1 MILYVRTSLRYY
13 DMTSVRS
20 TWHTTIMEQRIIWS
34 HVDLG
39 SWHSSFI
46 WVMWKKVSQEI
57 IHWYWSLINWLRY
70 FMIIR
75 ISDIVYNVINSV
87 FIHSFM
93 YSLICSL
100 SDSFTHTLIYSL
112 THSLIPS
119 PWLFSPWHDTG
130 GETNF
135 PTLGI
140 AVKPKKG
147 RALLWPST
155 LDADPTEIDSR
166 TMHEVSTSYLILS
179 SAYLLNDTLL
189 PLSFLHPILFISVS
203 VITLIPILH
212 FAYLCTN
219 FSLIFFI
226 YFSLIFFLRLN
237 LFWRAR
243 NSPQIAGFIY
253 TILLNRIYG
262 VAQGLLMS
270 CKGGGNVKN
279 NRTSFLYVF
288 SAICTDMIWVVW
300 GTLCESA
307 FSTSVASDIKIWCT
321 DSGSRVCGLD
331 CSAPCV
337 VDRILHIKL

>member
-20 TWHTTIMEQRIIWS
+20 MWHTTIMEQRIIWS

-75 ISDIVYNVINSV
+75 ISDIVYTVINSV

-100 SDSFTHTLIYSL
+100 SGSFTHTLIYSL
-112 THSLIPS
+112 THSLTHPL
-119 PWLFSPWHDTG
+119 PL
-130 GETNF
+130 
-135 PTLGI
+135 TLLTLTRHRRWDQLSHTRHCSE
-140 AVKPKKG
+140 AKE
-147 RALLWPST
+147 REST
-155 LDADPTEIDSR
+155 LMAQYTWRRPHWNRFTYNARGKYISS
-166 TMHEVSTSYLILS
+166 HLILS
-179 SAYLLNDTLL
+179 YLLHTCWM
-189 PLSFLHPILFISVS
+189 ILFYLYPFS
-203 VITLIPILH
+203 IL
-212 FAYLCTN
+212 FFLYLCLWSPSIPHFTFS

-226 YFSLIFFLRLN
+226 YFSLIFFRPNQFSRERN
-237 LFWRAR
+237 L
-243 NSPQIAGFIY
+243 PLIAGSIY
-253 TILLNRIYG
+253 TILLNQIYG
-262 VAQGLLMS
+262 VARGLLTN
-270 CKGGGNVKN
+270 CEGVKNVKN

-307 FSTSVASDIKIWCT
+307 FSTMVASDIKIWCT